1 MPKHLQA
8 GRKFG
13 RERAHRKAMLSNLAV
28 SLIMHEKVTT
38 TEAKAKEIRGL
49 VEPLITKA
57 GKANPG
63 AKGEG
68 TVPVIRQLTAVLP
81 EKRAVTKLVKELGPK
96 YHDRPGG
103 YLRLT
108 KVGARTGDAARTVTV
123 ELV

>member
-1 MPKHLQA
+1 MPKHLRA

-13 RERAHRKAMLSNLAV
+13 RVRAHRQAMLGNLAV
-28 SLIMHEKVTT
+28 SLIMHERVTT
-38 TEAKAKEIRGL
+38 TEAKAKEIRRF

-57 GKANPG
+57 GSAKPG
-63 AKGEG
+63 AQGEG
-68 TVPVIRQLTAVLP
+68 NVPVIRQLTAVLP

-96 YHDRPGG
+96 YQDRPGG

-108 KVGARTGDAARTVTV
+108 KVGYRDGDAARTVTV